1 MCDGTERQTKQN
13 GYVPEAQLQFVSDA
27 VMAFGVALRN
37 MHFDFCGGESNPG
50 LCPEMDPYDG
60 QLLRDYLLK
69 VNFTGLS
76 GEPFHF
82 LPNGDGPPRY
92 RILNFRQVS
101 PGEYKWITIEDDLL
115 QFTANE
121 TTHPSSFCSPPCAED
136 EAQIF
141 VEGDHCCWTCTACTG
156 YQFLNTPHECA
167 MCPEGTK
174 PSPDR
179 KACLSIPEQY
189 LHYDSGIAI
198 AAMSVAGLGILVT
211 LWIITVFVRF
221 RETPVVKASGR
232 ELSFVLLSGIL
243 ICYAL
248 TFVIISRP
256 NNIVCGAQKFG
267 IGFCFSLC
275 YAALL
280 TKTNR
285 IARIFRAGKRTVKRP
300 KFISPQSQLVICF
313 GLVSVQMVIG
323 VLWLMLSPPEAG
335 HYYPSREEKQFV
347 CMSAVGASYIVGL
360 AYPILLIIVCTV
372 YAVLTRKIPEGF
384 NESKYIGF
392 TMYTTCIIWLAFVP
406 IYFSTANRIEIRLA
420 VLSFSISLSATVALV
435 CLFAPKL
442 TIILLHPERNEQK
455 RSFSISIEFHTKE
468 TKVYRNV

>member
-1 MCDGTERQTKQN
+1 MCCI
-13 GYVPEAQLQFVSDA
+13 FS
-27 VMAFGVALRN
+27 VMQIDHNKLR
-37 MHFDFCGGESNPG
+37 
-50 LCPEMDPYDG
+50 
-60 QLLRDYLLK
+60 
-69 VNFTGLS
+69 FTL
-76 GEPFHF
+76 
-82 LPNGDGPPRY
+82 
-92 RILNFRQVS
+92 
-101 PGEYKWITIEDDLL
+101 
-115 QFTANE
+115 NE
-121 TTHPSSFCSPPCAED
+121 TTHPSSICSLPCAPH

-141 VEGDHCCWTCTACTG
+141 VEGDHCCWTCTPCTG
-156 YQFLNTPHECA
+156 YQYLSTRHECS
-167 MCPEGTK
+167 MCEAGSK

-179 KACLSIPEQY
+179 QKCLPIPEQY

-211 LWIITVFVRF
+211 VWIITVFVRF

-243 ICYAL
+243 VCYSL
-248 TFVIISRP
+248 TFLIISRP

-267 IGFCFSLC
+267 IGFCFSIC
-275 YAALL
+275 YSALL

-313 GLVSVQMVIG
+313 GLVSVQVVIG
-323 VLWLMLSPPEAG
+323 VLWLMLSPPQAG
-335 HYYPSREEKQFV
+335 HYYPSREENQYV
-347 CMSAVGASYIVGL
+347 CLSAVGASYIVGL

-406 IYFSTANRIEIRLA
+406 IYFSTADRIEIRLA
-420 VLSFSISLSATVALV
+420 VLCFSISLSATVALV
-435 CLFAPKL
+435 CLFTPKL
-442 TIILLHPERNEQK
+442 TIILLHPERNVRQSMMASK
-455 RSFSISIEFHTKE
+455 LQSSAKGTPNSSSIRVDSGTQSDGQ
-468 TKVYRNV
+468 YRPNAPADILLYAAQYY